1 MRNGPGNTHRAA
13 WGSDLPLAA
22 ERAIRDPDSV
32 SGTTRLQAATPSPC
46 AEGEAEFPARS
57 TCTLN
62 HHPLPQSLP
71 SPAATWGQW
80 RSGALQ
86 GPTGSEVSQVS
97 SLTRNCRGILSASA
111 KAEVRAAPLGPRG
124 PEEVGGMAAYLSPGP
139 VVWK

>member
-1 MRNGPGNTHRAA
+1 MRNGPGNIHRAA
-13 WGSDLPLAA
+13 QGSDPPLAA
-22 ERAIRDPDSV
+22 ERAVRDLDSV
-32 SGTTRLQAATPSPC
+32 SGITRLQAATRSPVLR
-46 AEGEAEFPARS
+46 ERLSFQPGQPAP
-57 TCTLN
+57 C

-86 GPTGSEVSQVS
+86 GPTGSEASRVS

-124 PEEVGGMAAYLSPGP
+124 PEEVGGIAAHLSPGA